1 MSGSRYAVRMS
12 RDDCALVVGLV
23 VAAVA
28 FLALAPSEG
37 ATTGGGI
44 LVLVSLPVGVA
55 IYLALRPPGPAVRR
69 RQSPTQRVVTGRPA
83 TRPPAGPVQR
93 LKKTWNSNSPSLST
107 DRTAAP
113 VGGSMP

>member
-12 RDDCALVVGLV
+12 RDDCALVVGLLPV

-44 LVLVSLPVGVA
+44 LVPVSFPVGVA
-55 IYLALRPPGPAVRR
+55 IYLALRPPGPAARR
-69 RQSPTQRVVTGRPA
+69 RQSPTQRVVTGRPV
-83 TRPPAGPVQR
+83 TGHRHVRVSG
-93 LKKTWNSNSPSLST
+93 
-107 DRTAAP
+107 
-113 VGGSMP
+113 